1 MHARTCHNLPLLA
14 TTRPCPPF
22 CTFITSCKIRQDTCQ
37 DMPYTDQKTAVSI
50 SVLYDFSDSIGLK
63 SLPFDKRTT
72 ATNNR
77 RKIIILLKSTH
88 VIYNK
93 GELYKKKNGTNNIEY
108 EPFYMNTNT

>member
-1 MHARTCHNLPLLA
+1 MLELARTCHNLPLLA

-50 SVLYDFSDSIGLK
+50 SVLYDFSDSIGLR

-77 RKIIILLKSTH
+77 RTIIILLKSTH

-93 GELYKKKNGTNNIEY
+93 SELYKKKMEQIVL
-108 EPFYMNTNT
+108 NTNHLT